1 MTQQILPGFPRT
13 SVLLQKQ
20 QHVPAAVF
28 ETEVYSAQQKGSFLI
43 LLVLPEN
50 VNQDF
55 YYFNNSGMPRKVK
68 HRLQLELF

>member
-28 ETEVYSAQQKGSFLI
+28 ETEVYSAQQKGPFLI

-50 VNQDF
+50 INQDF
-55 YYFNNSGMPRKVK
+55 YYFNDSSILSK
-68 HRLQLELF
+68 